1 MRSLIA
7 LVILASPAAAWDFTP
22 VPICTISEDTAEM
35 RVAVTYD
42 ARAAEPYAITMT
54 GEAWAPGPVFAI
66 QFGAPGGL
74 TISTD
79 RHSLSADGTELR
91 VSDRGFGNVLRGL
104 AGENIAYLGL
114 GDTVRTIPLAG
125 AAEAV
130 AAFEACVTAPLS

>member
-1 MRSLIA
+1 MRIVIA
-7 LVILASPAAAWDFTP
+7 LAAFASPATAWEFTAVP
-22 VPICTISEDTAEM
+22 VCTISEETTDM

-42 ARAAEPYAITMT
+42 GRKPEPYSITMT

-79 RHSLSADGTELR
+79 RHRLTADGTELS

-104 AGENIAYLGL
+104 ANENIAYLGL
-114 GDTVRTIPLAG
+114 GDTVRTLPLDG